1 MSKQRDLSRDF
12 DRLMAATSMFAKQE
26 MERTMLG
33 SDQDYDDAKDE
44 THQVVSDVLDIVE
57 RSLDEDLLER
67 LDRGE
72 YPRSMGLGCWPRY
85 RAWTSYW
92 PYFYGYRPGVVGR
105 RHAVRT
111 MRTRTEDGDMLN
123 QIIEDFRSDIEAK
136 LKDARRNDRAITDQ
150 ELDESLKDLRE
161 DLKLITRRERRREE
175 RREDRREE
183 SKNTD
188 TQQTSSRKG

>member
-12 DRLMAATSMFAKQE
+12 DRLMAATTMFAKQE
-26 MERTMLG
+26 MDRTVLG
-33 SDQDYDDAKDE
+33 SDQDYDDAKEE

-72 YPRSMGLGCWPRY
+72 YPRSMSGWGYWPRY

-92 PYFYGYRPGVVGR
+92 PYFYGYKPSVVR

-111 MRTRTEDGDMLN
+111 VRTRTEDGDMLN

-136 LKDARRNDRAITDQ
+136 LKKARRDDRAITDQ
-150 ELDESLKDLRE
+150 ELDESLKDLKE
-161 DLKLITRRERRREE
+161 DLKLITRREKRREE
-175 RREDRREE
+175 RREE
-183 SKNTD
+183 SRNTE
-188 TQQTSSRKG
+188 TQQHSTRKA

>member
-12 DRLMAATSMFAKQE
+12 DRLMAATTMFAKQE
-26 MERTMLG
+26 MDRTVLG
-33 SDQDYDDAKDE
+33 SDQDYDDAKEE

-72 YPRSMGLGCWPRY
+72 YPRAMSSWGCWPRY

-92 PYFYGYRPGVVGR
+92 PYFYGYKPSVVR
-105 RHAVRT
+105 RQAVRT
-111 MRTRTEDGDMLN
+111 ARTRTEDGDMLN

-136 LKDARRNDRAITDQ
+136 LKNARRNDRAITDQ
-150 ELDESLKDLRE
+150 ELDESLKDLKE
-161 DLKLITRRERRREE
+161 DLKLITRREKRREE
-175 RREDRREE
+175 RREE
-183 SKNTD
+183 SRNPE
-188 TQQTSSRKG
+188 TQQTSTRKG